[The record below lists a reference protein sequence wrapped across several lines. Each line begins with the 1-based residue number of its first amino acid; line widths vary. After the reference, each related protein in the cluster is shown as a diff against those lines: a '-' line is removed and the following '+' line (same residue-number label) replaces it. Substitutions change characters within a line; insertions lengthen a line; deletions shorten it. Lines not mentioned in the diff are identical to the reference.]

1 MIIAG
6 VRVDEEIN
14 FDEIDKK
21 VKYINENKKYCEET
35 IRELNTLIDLD
46 YIKASEFI
54 EGNTLQEISQIDFDE
69 NTKVMRASPPFINEL
84 PKERAARKEYL
95 KNLRY
100 DSDKNSLIIMKR
112 GKDTSLASDYKV
124 YVCELPK
131 HLSALERALSKAR
144 HDRNLYQSGE
154 KLPYLTRKF
163 IEEINAKFFEKT
175 EFNGETGYGSY
186 RRIYYKN
193 GEWVLPD
200 VYIKDT
206 KIKVSRC
213 ENVPDDME
221 ELIKFYNTSD
231 LHPVLKAIIF
241 KVKMIKIHPFCD
253 GNGRTSRILLNYMFV
268 RYGYPTITIA
278 GKEKFEYFNALEKA
292 LTNNNYTD
300 IIKIIMKHMN
310 ERCDKYIQVIN
321 EQKTLNEEVEQE
333 I

>member
-84 PKERAARKEYL
+84 PKERTARKEYL

-131 HLSALERALSKAR
+131 HLSALEGALSQAR
-144 HDRNLYQSGE
+144 YDR
-154 KLPYLTRKF
+154 KIYLNTGVMPPVRTQVVQG
-163 IEEINAKFFEKT
+163 INAKFFEKT
-175 EFNGETGYGSY
+175 ELKNEPGYGSY
-186 RRIYYKN
+186 RRIVFEN
-193 GEWVLPD
+193 GKWIAPNVD
-200 VYIKDT
+200 VGGASWKPMPCSI
-206 KIKVSRC
+206 
-213 ENVPDDME
+213 VPE
-221 ELIKFYNTSD
+221 EMDSLLNFYNNSNA
-231 LHPVLKAIIF
+231 HPILKAVIF
-241 KVKMIKIHPFCD
+241 KTRFIKIHPFRD

-268 RYGYPTITIA
+268 RYGYPTITIT
-278 GKEKFEYFNALEKA
+278 GKEKFAYFNALQKA
-292 LTNNNYTD
+292 ITENNYTEL
-300 IIKIIMKHMN
+300 IKIIVKHMN

-321 EQKTLNEEVEQE
+321 EQKTLNEELEQE